1 MEELGTSEAE
11 QTKQSCP
18 SKSSKV
24 AKETRRKPY
33 YARRDATKIYLFE
46 HFERWRTLLIEL
58 GLKTDKELAAAL
70 LDNFC
75 MTR

>member
-1 MEELGTSEAE
+1 MEEGTSESE

-46 HFERWRTLLIEL
+46 HFERWRMLLNEL
-58 GLKTDKELAAAL
+58 GLKIDKELAVVL